1 MLVGRNCYSVIKSM
15 EKYVFYGI
23 YVIAY
28 VIYLFECVVNSTPPK
43 AEVGGSNPLGSAT
56 TQATC
61 GLGSGGSRVLKSLP
75 VRKNSSVI

>member
-1 MLVGRNCYSVIKSM
+1 M

-43 AEVGGSNPLGSAT
+43 AEVEGSSYFECSNYFKMAY
-56 TQATC
+56 
-61 GLGSGGSRVLKSLP
+61 V
-75 VRKNSSVI
+75 